1 MTTIDEMDEFFNFDD
16 ATHAATPPTTDQFD
30 YDISHLTTV
39 SSAGPYDIDLAFADP
54 EGDENSFTCLQH
66 FSAPEEHVSQDLDTG
81 VVTPALDTTTLEAHD
96 FQDFPRW
103 IDGMSEPIKPC
114 SRCRQENTHCK
125 VIKEGFRKGSCT
137 CCVALA
143 RTCSLTQDLN
153 IRSKKLYD
161 YRASGEIDCTVDSQ
175 GNFGILEDASTPPVK
190 QCEYCKLLD
199 QPCTVVG
206 DGESLACQSCF
217 VSDRLCSLV
226 FRGDSWKVAK
236 EQPQS
241 NPLTSPT
248 SPFEGYN
255 SYSVSQNN
263 SSTDL
268 PALQTSTE
276 NLKSDVG
283 DNSPKVGA
291 RFSRQSVRILKDW
304 LGSHHRHPY
313 PTDSER
319 EILMSKTGL
328 NKTQITNWLAN
339 ARRRGKTRPTVTPP
353 TVGNYANAMD
363 IPRKATPALEHMN
376 PLERWKH
383 SPPEHEPASQ
393 TAIAK
398 AVTASSFSS
407 GMDSPYT
414 SYADDGSNRSLYN
427 VSSASSL
434 GTSHSSAGSFAS
446 AYSHKS
452 RGSFGSFGS
461 FGNKGRRR
469 RRRQAPKAAK
479 VIAPGPARTFQCTFC
494 TESFKTK
501 HDWQRHE
508 KSLHLSLERWIC
520 CPNGP
525 IQYNKEFERPG
536 CVYCDHPNPSAAHA
550 ESHNHSSCAEKPI
563 GERTFYRKDHLRQ
576 HLNLVHDVKFASWSM
591 ESWKAITPEIRSRCG
606 FCGIVMDSWT
616 ARVDHLAEHFKSGK
630 SMVDWKGDWGF
641 EPQILNIVENGIPPY
656 LIHEERMTVRPF
668 EASQDPYNE
677 DRTPENLVKSG
688 LTQYVNDKVVQ
699 GITPTDEELLGI
711 ARQIIRNLDAVSD
724 PPQYPDRSWLRDL
737 ILFSGS
743 DNYETDEQDTLE
755 MTRKKPFETAQH
767 SLIGAT
773 SSIHQCPK
781 EQALRS
787 YVDSRQMLGLTA
799 TDSELQVEACRIID
813 EAELTATLPCKGAVS
828 WFTYLIKNS
837 TSWLADFR
845 RRAGLPRSSEMA
857 NEGVRSKDETSI
869 DHAIHNYARLEAEM
883 KDYVQLQAALGIKP
897 ADSDLQRHA
906 RLIVYGSDDQWNQ
919 TWADDPLYLH
929 IFKTRNGLAPAAE
942 NKPSIMFP
950 TAIDSPGQA
959 TSSPSRTLHWE
970 LENYETR
977 SRPGSKGSKGASP
990 NTKYNQPIHT
1000 LTASNQPSANSNP
1013 AQPLKYFLNDA
1024 NCYIRL
1030 VRELSRFVA
1039 RCMSPNNPN
1048 QHVPTDAELQNQA
1061 RWVIYDDDDPWN
1073 QTAADNAEWLMRFK
1087 RDAGLSPQE
1096 SGPGLP
1102 TGNLSWKVSLGG
1114 TGFCPPYLNP
1124 GKDIKACDT
1133 TEFEV
1138 NLANMDESEKI
1149 VKLRGKTANGYIKS
1163 LKQRYKMPAQVFC
1176 SRELEEALLD
1186 LVKTEKAQGRVPS
1199 DELFRAKA
1207 REILNVPNTAAD
1219 DSQLL
1224 EKFKT
1229 HYGVY
1234 STSSSPNSQTQ
1245 TQTYQPQAQSIPSFS
1260 THQTPAFLN
1269 DDDLLAS
1276 FDEELLNNTDMDLG
1290 LEFNTS
1296 SSNNMDFLSNH
1307 PSTPLA
1313 TITGSCISA
1322 LPLFNNANAVMN
1334 FDIEMDMDL
1343 AMGNNGSEPW
1353 AGLQSNNI
1361 DMSAFGALE
1370 TMEGIGEMDETF
1382 NVEGLEELNEEDMNK
1397 DIEYAELHR
1406 VSTATASP
1414 WRRRASERLARD
1426 GGRGF
1431 DFERGGRERL
1441 W

>member
-16 ATHAATPPTTDQFD
+16 ATRAATPLTTDQFE
-30 YDISHLTTV
+30 YDLSHLNTV

-54 EGDENSFTCLQH
+54 EGDENSFSCLQH
-66 FSAPEEHVSQDLDTG
+66 FSAPEEPVSQDLESG
-81 VVTPALDTTTLEAHD
+81 VVPSALDTTTLEAHD

-114 SRCRQENTHCK
+114 TRCRQENTHCK
-125 VIKEGFRKGSCT
+125 IIKEGFRKGSCT

-153 IRSKKLYD
+153 IRSKILYD
-161 YRASGEIDCTVDSQ
+161 YRASGKIDCAV
-175 GNFGILEDASTPPVK
+175 
-190 QCEYCKLLD
+190 
-199 QPCTVVG
+199 
-206 DGESLACQSCF
+206 DGEGY
-217 VSDRLCSLV
+217 
-226 FRGDSWKVAK
+226 FRIREEASIPPASSRVA
-236 EQPQS
+236 EGRPQS
-241 NPLTSPT
+241 NPFRSPT
-248 SPFEGYN
+248 SPSEGYN
-255 SYSVSQNN
+255 SYPVSQNN

-283 DNSPKVGA
+283 DNSSKVGA

-304 LGSHHRHPY
+304 LGLHHRHPY

-319 EILMSKTGL
+319 DILMSKTGL

-363 IPRKATPALEHMN
+363 IPRKGTPALEHMN

-452 RGSFGSFGS
+452 RGSFGSFSS
-461 FGNKGRRR
+461 FGNNGRRR

-479 VIAPGPARTFQCTFC
+479 VIAAGPARTFQCTFC

-630 SMVDWKGDWGF
+630 SMIDWKGDWGF

-668 EASQDPYNE
+668 EASHDPYKE
-677 DRTPENLVKSG
+677 DRTPETLVKSG

-724 PPQYPDRSWLRDL
+724 SQHPQESWLRDL
-737 ILFSGS
+737 ICFSGS
-743 DNYETDEQDTLE
+743 DNYETDEQGTLE
-755 MTRKKPFETAQH
+755 MTRSKPFETTQH
-767 SLIGAT
+767 SLIGVMP
-773 SSIHQCPK
+773 SMHQCAK
-781 EQALRS
+781 ERALRN
-787 YVDSRQMLGLTA
+787 YVTSRQMLGLTA
-799 TDSELQVEACRIID
+799 TDYELQVEACRILD
-813 EAELTATLPCKGAVS
+813 EAELTAILPCKGAIS
-828 WFTYLIKNS
+828 WFKYLIKNS

-869 DHAIHNYARLEAEM
+869 DHAIHNYARLEAEL
-883 KDYVQLQAALGIKP
+883 KDYVQLQAALDIKP

-929 IFKTRNGLAPAAE
+929 IFKTRNGLAPAEE
-942 NKPSIMFP
+942 NKPSVMFP
-950 TAIDSPGQA
+950 TAIDSPGQSA
-959 TSSPSRTLHWE
+959 SSPSRTLHWE
-970 LENYETR
+970 LENYEART
-977 SRPGSKGSKGASP
+977 GSKGSSP
-990 NTKYNQPIHT
+990 NPNYNQPIHT
-1000 LTASNQPSANSNP
+1000 LKASNQPSANSNP
-1013 AQPLKYFLNDA
+1013 AQPLKYFLSDA

-1048 QHVPTDAELQNQA
+1048 QHIPTDAELQNQA

-1102 TGNLSWKVSLGG
+1102 TGDLSWKVSLGG

-1124 GKDIKACDT
+1124 GKDVKACDT

-1138 NLANMDESEKI
+1138 NLAKIDEREKI
-1149 VKLRGKTANGYIKS
+1149 VKLRGKTANGYIKG

-1186 LVKTEKAQGRVPS
+1186 LVKSEKAQGRVPS
-1199 DELFRAKA
+1199 DELLRAKA
-1207 REILNVPNTAAD
+1207 REILNMPNTAAD
-1219 DSQLL
+1219 NSQLL

-1229 HYGVY
+1229 HYGVH
-1234 STSSSPNSQTQ
+1234 STSSSPHSQTQ
-1245 TQTYQPQAQSIPSFS
+1245 TQTYQPHAQSIPSFS
-1260 THQTPAFLN
+1260 TNQTPAFLN

-1276 FDEELLNNTDMDLG
+1276 FDQELLDNTEMDLG
-1290 LEFNTS
+1290 LELNGS
-1296 SSNNMDFLSNH
+1296 SSTNMDFLSNH
-1307 PSTPLA
+1307 PSAPLG
-1313 TITGSCISA
+1313 TIPSSCISNF
-1322 LPLFNNANAVMN
+1322 PPFNNANPIMD
-1334 FDIEMDMDL
+1334 FDIGMNMDL
-1343 AMGNNGSEPW
+1343 AMGDNGSESW
-1353 AGLQSNNI
+1353 AGLQSNSI
-1361 DMSAFGALE
+1361 DVSAFGALE

-1382 NVEGLEELNEEDMNK
+1382 NIEGLEELNGEDMNK
-1397 DIEYAELHR
+1397 EIEYAELHR

-1414 WRRRASERLARD
+1414 WRRRASERLAR
-1426 GGRGF
+1426 GGVRGF
-1431 DFERGGRERL
+1431 DFEGGGRERL

>member
-16 ATHAATPPTTDQFD
+16 ATHAATTPTTDQFE
-30 YDISHLTTV
+30 YDISHLNTV

-54 EGDENSFTCLQH
+54 EGDENSFNCLQH
-66 FSAPEEHVSQDLDTG
+66 FSAPEEQVSQDLETS

-103 IDGMSEPIKPC
+103 IDGMS
-114 SRCRQENTHCK
+114 K
-125 VIKEGFRKGSCT
+125 V
-137 CCVALA
+137 
-143 RTCSLTQDLN
+143 
-153 IRSKKLYD
+153 LYD
-161 YRASGEIDCTVDSQ
+161 YRASGKIDCATDGQ
-175 GNFGILEDASTPPVK
+175 GYFRIREDASMTPVG
-190 QCEYCKLLD
+190 QCEYCKLLA
-199 QPCTVVG
+199 QPCTGLG
-206 DGESLACQSCF
+206 DGESLACQSCLALG
-217 VSDRLCSLV
+217 RLCSLV
-226 FRGDSWKVAK
+226 KYSDSWKVAE
-236 EQPQS
+236 EQAQS
-241 NPLTSPT
+241 NPLASPA
-248 SPFEGYN
+248 SPFEGYK
-255 SYSVSQNN
+255 SYPVSQNN

-283 DNSPKVGA
+283 DNSPKAGA

-304 LGSHHRHPY
+304 LGLHHRHPY

-353 TVGNYANAMD
+353 TVGNYVNAMD

-479 VIAPGPARTFQCTFC
+479 VIAAGAPRTFQCTFC

-508 KSLHLSLERWIC
+508 KSLHLSLERWTC

-668 EASQDPYNE
+668 EASHEPYNE

-699 GITPTDEELLGI
+699 GITPTDEELLVI

-724 PPQYPDRSWLRDL
+724 SQQYPEESWLRDL

-743 DNYETDEQDTLE
+743 DNHEADEQDTLE
-755 MTRKKPFETAQH
+755 MPRKKPFETAQH
-767 SLIGAT
+767 SLIGAA
-773 SSIHQCPK
+773 SSMHQCPK
-781 EQALRS
+781 EKALRN
-787 YVDSRQMLGLTA
+787 YVDSRQMIGLTA
-799 TDSELQVEACRIID
+799 TDSELQVEACRILE
-813 EAELTATLPCKGAVS
+813 EAELTATVPCKGAVS
-828 WFTYLIKNS
+828 WFKYLIKNS
-837 TSWLADFR
+837 TFWLADFR
-845 RRAGLPRSSEMA
+845 RRAGLPRSYEMA

-883 KDYVQLQAALGIKP
+883 KDYVQTQAALGIKP

-959 TSSPSRTLHWE
+959 ASSPSRTLHWE
-970 LENYETR
+970 LENYEAR
-977 SRPGSKGSKGASP
+977 SRPGSKGSKGSKGTSP
-990 NTKYNQPIHT
+990 NTNYNQPIHT
-1000 LTASNQPSANSNP
+1000 LTASNQPSVTSSP
-1013 AQPLKYFLNDA
+1013 AQSLKYFINDV
-1024 NCYIRL
+1024 NSNTRL
-1030 VRELSRFVA
+1030 VRELLRFVA

-1061 RWVIYDDDDPWN
+1061 RWVKYDDDDPWN
-1073 QTAADNAEWLMRFK
+1073 QTVADNTEWLMRFK

-1102 TGNLSWKVSLGG
+1102 TENLSWKASLSG
-1114 TGFCPPYLNP
+1114 TGFCPPHLDP
-1124 GKDIKACDT
+1124 GKDVKACDT
-1133 TEFEV
+1133 TEFGGHINE
-1138 NLANMDESEKI
+1138 MDESEKI
-1149 VKLRGKTANGYIKS
+1149 VKLRGNPANEYTNS
-1163 LKQRYKMPAQVFC
+1163 LKQRYKIPAQVFC
-1176 SRELEEALLD
+1176 SRELEEALSD

-1199 DELFRAKA
+1199 DELLRAKA
-1207 REILNVPNTAAD
+1207 REILNVSDTAAD

-1229 HYGVY
+1229 LYGVY
-1234 STSSSPNSQTQ
+1234 LSSSSLHSQTQ

-1260 THQTPAFLN
+1260 AHQTPAFLN
-1269 DDDLLAS
+1269 NDELLAS
-1276 FDEELLNNTDMDLG
+1276 FDEEILNSTDMDLG
-1290 LEFNTS
+1290 MELNTS
-1296 SSNNMDFLSNH
+1296 PFNNMDFLSNH
-1307 PSTPLA
+1307 PSTPLG
-1313 TITGSCISA
+1313 TIAGSCVST
-1322 LPLFNNANAVMN
+1322 LPPSSNGNPNMEFDMGMN
-1334 FDIEMDMDL
+1334 MDL
-1343 AMGNNGSEPW
+1343 TMGNNGSDPW
-1353 AGLQSNNI
+1353 AGSQSNDT
-1361 DMSAFGALE
+1361 DMGAFGAWE

-1382 NVEGLEELNEEDMNK
+1382 NFEGLEGLNEENMNK
-1397 DIEYAELHR
+1397 EIEYAELPR

-1414 WRRRASERLARD
+1414 WRRRASERFARD

>member
-1 MTTIDEMDEFFNFDD
+1 MDEFFNFED
-16 ATHAATPPTTDQFD
+16 ATHSTTDQFD
-30 YDISHLTTV
+30 YDFSHLNAA
-39 SSAGPYDIDLAFADP
+39 SSLGPYDIDLAFADP

-66 FSAPEEHVSQDLDTG
+66 FSAPEEQLSQDFGNGLVNTS
-81 VVTPALDTTTLEAHD
+81 TLDTTTLEAHD

-103 IDGMSEPIKPC
+103 IDGMSEPTKPC
-114 SRCRQENTHCK
+114 IRCRQENTHCK
-125 VIKEGFRKGSCT
+125 IIKEGFRKGSCT

-143 RTCSLTQDLN
+143 KQCSLTRDLN
-153 IRSKKLYD
+153 IKSRKSYD
-161 YRASGEIDCTVDSQ
+161 YRASGKIDCAGDNQ
-175 GNFGILEDASTPPVK
+175 GNRDINEEEIISSVR
-190 QCEYCKLLD
+190 QCEYCRLCAE
-199 QPCTVVG
+199 PCKVLAE
-206 DGESLACQSCF
+206 GENIACQNCL
-217 VSDRLCSLV
+217 VSNRPCSLV
-226 FRGDSWKVAK
+226 QYSDWQIAEGLS
-236 EQPQS
+236 QS
-241 NPLTSPT
+241 HPLISPM

-255 SYSVSQNN
+255 SYSASRNN

-268 PALQTSTE
+268 STLKTSTE

-283 DNSPKVGA
+283 ENSPKVGA

-304 LGSHHRHPY
+304 LGLHHRHPY

-353 TVGNYANAMD
+353 TVGNYANVMD
-363 IPRKATPALEHMN
+363 IPRKATPALENMN

-383 SPPEHEPASQ
+383 SPPEHEPASA

-398 AVTASSFSS
+398 AVTASSFNS

-427 VSSASSL
+427 VSSTSSL

-446 AYSHKS
+446 AYSHRS

-461 FGNKGRRR
+461 FGHKGRRR
-469 RRRQAPKAAK
+469 RRRQAPKPAK
-479 VIAPGPARTFQCTFC
+479 VIAAGPARTFQCTFC

-525 IQYNKEFERPG
+525 IQYNKEYGRPA
-536 CVYCDHPNPSAAHA
+536 CVYCDHPNPSASHA
-550 ESHNHSSCAEKPI
+550 ETHNHSSCAEKSI

-576 HLNLVHDVKFASWSM
+576 HLNLVHDVKFVNWSM
-591 ESWKAITPEIRSRCG
+591 ESWKVITPEIRSRCG

-616 ARVDHLAEHFKSGK
+616 TRVDHLAEHFKSGK

-668 EASQDPYNE
+668 EASQDPFHAE
-677 DRTPENLVKSG
+677 RTPENLIKSG
-688 LTQYVNDKVVQ
+688 LIQYVNDKVVQ
-699 GITPTDEELLGI
+699 GITPTDKELLGI

-724 PPQYPDRSWLRDL
+724 SQHYSEGSWLRDL
-737 ILFSGS
+737 ILLSMS
-743 DNYETDEQDTLE
+743 DRCETDEQDVLE
-755 MTRKKPFETAQH
+755 MSRSKPFETIQR
-767 SLIGAT
+767 SLIDAT
-773 SSIHQCPK
+773 PSMHQCPK
-781 EQALRS
+781 ERALRN
-787 YVDSRQMLGLTA
+787 YVTSRQMLGLTA

-813 EAELTATLPCKGAVS
+813 EAELTAAVPCKGAVS
-828 WFTYLIKNS
+828 WFKYLIKDS
-837 TSWLADFR
+837 TGWLADFR

-857 NEGVRSKDETSI
+857 DEGVRSKDETSI

-883 KDYVQLQAALGIKP
+883 KDYVQLQFSLGIKP

-906 RLIVYGSDDQWNQ
+906 RLIVYGNDDQWNQ

-942 NKPSIMFP
+942 NKPSVMFP
-950 TAIDSPGQA
+950 TAMDSPERA
-959 TSSPSRTLHWE
+959 ASPSRTLHWE
-970 LENYETR
+970 LENYEAR
-977 SRPGSKGSKGASP
+977 SRLGSKGTSP
-990 NTKYNQPIHT
+990 NMSYNQPVHT
-1000 LTASNQPSANSNP
+1000 LEASNQPSTNSNP
-1013 AQPLKYFLNDA
+1013 TQPLKYFLNDA
-1024 NCYIRL
+1024 NCYNRL

-1048 QHVPTDAELQNQA
+1048 QHIPTDAELQNQA

-1102 TGNLSWKVSLGG
+1102 TANVSWKVDLGG
-1114 TGFCPPYLNP
+1114 SGFCPPYLNP
-1124 GKDIKACDT
+1124 GKDVKACNT
-1133 TEFEV
+1133 AEFEV
-1138 NLANMDESEKI
+1138 NLAKIDESEKM
-1149 VKLRGKTANGYIKS
+1149 VKLRGETANGYIKG

-1186 LVKTEKAQGRVPS
+1186 LVKTEKEQGRVPT
-1199 DELFRAKA
+1199 DELLRARA
-1207 REILNVPNTAAD
+1207 RDVLNVPNTAAD
-1219 DSQLL
+1219 DKELL

-1229 HYGVY
+1229 HYRVP
-1234 STSSSPNSQTQ
+1234 STDQQQNHSPHAQTR
-1245 TQTYQPQAQSIPSFS
+1245 TYQPQAQSIPSFS
-1260 THQTPAFLN
+1260 RQQPPAFLN

-1276 FDEELLNNTDMDLG
+1276 FDEELLNHSDMDLG
-1290 LEFNTS
+1290 FNTS
-1296 SSNNMDFLSNH
+1296 SPTNMDFLSNY
-1307 PSTPLA
+1307 PSSTLGPV
-1313 TITGSCISA
+1313 TGSNLVSA
-1322 LPLFNNANAVMN
+1322 PPFTGITEGAIMDFDMN
-1334 FDIEMDMDL
+1334 INMNMNMG
-1343 AMGNNGSEPW
+1343 MGNNDAEPW
-1353 AGLQSNNI
+1353 ARMSNGLH
-1361 DMSAFGALE
+1361 
-1370 TMEGIGEMDETF
+1370 
-1382 NVEGLEELNEEDMNK
+1382 GLEGMEEIDEGFDFEGLNEEEMNK
-1397 DIEYAELHR
+1397 QIEYAELHK
-1406 VSTATASP
+1406 VNTATASP
-1414 WRRRASERLARD
+1414 WRRRASERLARGKGNSGNGEEGVGMGD
-1426 GGRGF
+1426 GMKGY
-1431 DFERGGRERL
+1431 DFLSGGRERL